1 MKLITTPSKVTRL
14 LLIIFLTLSL
24 TGCLHWVR
32 AFQTYL
38 QLSEFDQH
46 FTIDD
51 NDTFIVYFND
61 PILYS
66 NDFLLLSKL
75 QPSDKQV
82 IKGGKK
88 WRYRFNKVDVEQKLT
103 KPALNFFFDLK
114 FNQQQRI
121 SAWVFSS
128 LFLEIAPPKF
138 LEASLRSL
146 AGGKLDKEKRQ
157 LKASSHVK
165 IDAKLPQKEKVVGRL
180 GQPIEIK
187 DEGDSE
193 VYYYHFLLETAKIE
207 KGYEER
213 ALSEVKLTFDKTTQ
227 ELTKMAGRFAGL
239 KISIKYRR
247 YLLDDKK

>member
-1 MKLITTPSKVTRL
+1 MKSIAMSSSVTRL
-14 LLIIFLTLSL
+14 FLIIFFSLSL

-46 FTIDD
+46 FTIND
-51 NDTFIVYFND
+51 NNTFIVYFND

-75 QPSDKQV
+75 QPSEKQV
-82 IKGGKK
+82 IKSGEK
-88 WRYRFNKVDVEQKLT
+88 WRYRFNKVDVKQNLT
-103 KPALNFFFDLK
+103 KPALSFFFDLE
-114 FNQQQRI
+114 FNQQQKI
-121 SAWVFSS
+121 SAWLFSP

-146 AGGKLDKEKRQ
+146 AGGEIDKINRQ
-157 LKASSHVK
+157 LKANSHVK
-165 IDAKLPQKEKVVGRL
+165 INAKLPKKNKVVGRL
-180 GQPIEIK
+180 GKPIKIK
-187 DEGDSE
+187 DEGYQE
-193 VYYYHFLLETAKIE
+193 IYYYHFLLDTPKIE

-213 ALSEVKLTFDKTTQ
+213 ALSVVQLTFDKKTQ
-227 ELTKMAGRFAGL
+227 ELTRMAGRFAGL

-247 YLLDDKK
+247 YLSDAK